1 MRRFALG
8 LTWGVLAVCPIA
20 VSALAGDGP
29 PPLTRPVLTPPVA
42 EPPAELPPPTEAK
55 PIPDNRPIEAKPIP
69 DNRPIL
75 VIPGVTTPR
84 PGTRSRVD
92 ARPVMPAPTPT
103 ITPPPDHT
111 QPSTAVVPPL
121 LGPAGMPR
129 NSTSPPRIPESRGTS
144 GRTNPPLTLES
155 VPAPLDDRE
164 RRTDK
169 PGAASAGPRPLDDDS
184 LDPPPSRSVPPPS
197 PARRQS
203 GLFGRMIPPMAGE
216 RNMAENRDRVRVEP
230 RSDPATDAALKRRIE
245 RQITE
250 SLGSRVRA
258 YEVRVVGRDVVIR
271 ARPARFW
278 QRRAVRTTLESLP
291 AISGY
296 KATILVDD

>member
-8 LTWGVLAVCPIA
+8 LTWGVLAVCSIP

-29 PPLTRPVLTPPVA
+29 PPLTPPVLTPPVV
-42 EPPAELPPPTEAK
+42 EPKPPAELPPPT
-55 PIPDNRPIEAKPIP
+55 EAKPIP

-84 PGTRSRVD
+84 SGTRSRVD

-103 ITPPPDHT
+103 TTLSPAHT

-121 LGPAGMPR
+121 LGPAEMPR
-129 NSTSPPRIPESRGTS
+129 TSNSPSRVPESRGTS
-144 GRTNPPLTLES
+144 GRTSPPLTLES
-155 VPAPLDDRE
+155 VLAPFDDHQ
-164 RRTDK
+164 RRSDK
-169 PGAASAGPRPLDDDS
+169 PGTASAGPRPLDDES
-184 LDPPPSRSVPPPS
+184 LDLPPSRPVPAPA

-203 GLFGRMIPPMAGE
+203 GLFGRMLPPMAGE

-230 RSDPATDAALKRRIE
+230 RTDPATDAALKRRIE
-245 RQITE
+245 RQVTE

-258 YEVRVVGRDVVIR
+258 YEVRVVGRDIVIR

-278 QRRAVRTTLESLP
+278 QRRAIRSTLESLP
-291 AISGY
+291 ALSGY